1 MNFCGPS
8 ADTRAATPAPMSPI
22 TAATAS
28 AKKRVRLRSAT
39 RPPRRAPVVA
49 PGRGGAAGRRGGGP
63 GPGGGR
69 GPWGAAGHPGAAPAR
84 GAGAEGAGG
93 GGPRGGRRHYGFE
106 LRPQA
111 RLFLDRPAGELLDFQ
126 KNDASEGRSRV
137 RCFHLPRTN
146 GVAILPFT
154 HPLRLQSPT

>member
-1 MNFCGPS
+1 MNFWGPS
-8 ADTRAATPAPMSPI
+8 ADTRAATPAPTSPI

-39 RPPRRAPVVA
+39 RPSGLNSSWVRSPASVKTPAGKTPDSSPGEASAIASRKDRDISRRE
-49 PGRGGAAGRRGGGP
+49 RRGG
-63 GPGGGR
+63 
-69 GPWGAAGHPGAAPAR
+69 H
-84 GAGAEGAGG
+84 
-93 GGPRGGRRHYGFE
+93 RHHGFE

-126 KNDASEGRSRV
+126 KDDASEGRSRV

-146 GVAILPFT
+146 
-154 HPLRLQSPT
+154 S